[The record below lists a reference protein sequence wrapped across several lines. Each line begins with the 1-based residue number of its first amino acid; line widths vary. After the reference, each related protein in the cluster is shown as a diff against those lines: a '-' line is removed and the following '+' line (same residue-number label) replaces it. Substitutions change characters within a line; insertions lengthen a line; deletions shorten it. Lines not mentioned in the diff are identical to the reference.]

1 VRQSSNQQA
10 FVGAPRRRRAP
21 QPLPFVIMAPAAV
34 MLLGAGVAI
43 VVLLLGM
50 ARLDR
55 QGAASAE
62 FRAEMLAQVIVAR
75 SLDRAREDAV
85 PIQEQPHLV
94 AEELTRAK
102 AAGLLIDARG
112 QLLASVPTGPETPTI
127 ALPARTAGEA
137 HLRGQQARYVTVPF
151 SHAGAEFGRAAQG
164 RVDPPSDRDLTLAVV
179 VPVPEHGAARRA
191 LLTSQLTFA
200 SLLLAA
206 AALVAWTLARDVHF
220 DVLYVR
226 RSITAMAHDSKGSTA
241 PIPVRTIDQVGQ
253 LTASFNT
260 LVGRFRAAESAYRQ
274 DLTEANAFDQD
285 RSAFLAALSH
295 ELRTPLNAILGF
307 TDVLL
312 SELDGPLSEE
322 ARENLTIVRTSG
334 NHLRALIDDILALSA
349 LESGQFR
356 LSREELDVAQ
366 VASDVVTESVLAA
379 DQKGIYLELTELS
392 DKPILAYVDR
402 RRLRQ
407 IIQNVVSNA
416 VKFTTQGGV
425 VVTLGRE
432 GDDIVI
438 SVSDTGPGIK
448 QEALENIWN
457 EFSQAGDSSSERQGT
472 GLGLAIT
479 RRLVQMHGGSVKV
492 DSVLGQG
499 STFTVRLPAD
509 ARTERRSMVEPI
521 SEPVIR
527 DA

>member
-1 VRQSSNQQA
+1 
-10 FVGAPRRRRAP
+10 
-21 QPLPFVIMAPAAV
+21 MAPAAV
-34 MLLGAGVAI
+34 VLLGAGVAL

-50 ARLDR
+50 QRLDTR
-55 QGAASAE
+55 ALESAE
-62 FRAEMLAQVIVAR
+62 FRAEVLAQVITAKV
-75 SLDRAREDAV
+75 LERARAAHAG
-85 PIQEQPHLV
+85 PTLHPRLL
-94 AEELTRAK
+94 AEELTRANL
-102 AAGLLIDARG
+102 AGVLVNARG
-112 QLLASVPTGPETPTI
+112 QVALSVPSGPGAPRLSVPPASVGS
-127 ALPARTAGEA
+127 AVLG
-137 HLRGQQARYVTVPF
+137 GKSARYVTVPVTL
-151 SHAGAEFGRAAQG
+151 AGAEFGRRA
-164 RVDPPSDRDLTLAVV
+164 LASLDAHAPGTMLLSVV
-179 VPVPEHGAARRA
+179 VAVPEYGQARRS
-191 LLTSQLTFA
+191 LLTSQLTFTG
-200 SLLLAA
+200 LLLAA
-206 AALVAWTLARDVHF
+206 AAVVAWTLARDVHF

-226 RSITAMAHDSKGSTA
+226 RSIAAMAHDSTGATA

-260 LVGRFRAAESAYRQ
+260 LLGRFRAAESAYRQ

-312 SELDGPLSEE
+312 SEMDGPLSDEV
-322 ARENLTIVRTSG
+322 RENLTIVRTSG

-366 VASDVVTESVLAA
+366 VATDVVTESVLAA
-379 DQKGIYLELTELS
+379 DQKSIYLELAELS
-392 DKPILAYVDR
+392 PRPILAFVDR

-416 VKFTTQGGV
+416 VKFTAQGGV

-432 GDDIVI
+432 GEDIVI

-448 QEALENIWN
+448 KEALENIFN

-479 RRLVQMHGGSVKV
+479 RRLAQMHGGSVKV
-492 DSVLGQG
+492 ESTLGLG
-499 STFTVRLPAD
+499 STFTIRIPAD
-509 ARTERRSMVEPI
+509 ARRSERPSMVEPL

>member
-1 VRQSSNQQA
+1 
-10 FVGAPRRRRAP
+10 
-21 QPLPFVIMAPAAV
+21 MAPAAV
-34 MLLGAGVAI
+34 VLLGAGVAL
-43 VVLLLGM
+43 VVLMLGM
-50 ARLDR
+50 QRLER
-55 QGAASAE
+55 RASESAE
-62 FRAEMLAQVIVAR
+62 FRAEVLAQVVAGQVVQQAER
-75 SLDRAREDAV
+75 RRPSEGARV
-85 PIQEQPHLV
+85 RLTK
-94 AEELTRAK
+94 AELER
-102 AAGLLIDARG
+102 AGLAGILLNGRG
-112 QLLASVPTGPETPTI
+112 QILLRVASGPDEPDI
-127 ALPARTAGEA
+127 ELPPAASGAGRVGS
-137 HLRGQQARYVTVPF
+137 RGARYVTIPL
-151 SHAGAEFGRAAQG
+151 SAAGAELGRRA
-164 RVDPPSDRDLTLAVV
+164 L
-179 VPVPEHGAARRA
+179 GAADTHSEETLLLSVLAPIPEYGQARRS

-206 AALVAWTLARDVHF
+206 AALVAWALARDVHF

-226 RSITAMAHDSKGSTA
+226 RSITAMAHDSTGATA

-253 LTASFNT
+253 LTASFNM
-260 LVGRFRAAESAYRQ
+260 LLGRFRAAESAYRQ

-312 SELDGPLSEE
+312 SEMEGPISDDV
-322 ARENLTIVRTSG
+322 RENLTIVRTSG

-356 LSREELDVAQ
+356 LSREELDVVQ
-366 VASDVVTESVLAA
+366 VATDVVTESVLAA

-392 DKPILAYVDR
+392 PRPIVAFVDR

-432 GDDIVI
+432 SEDVVI

-448 QEALENIWN
+448 KEALDNIWN
-457 EFSQAGDSSSERQGT
+457 EFSQAGDSRSERQGT

-492 DSVLGQG
+492 ESTFGQG
-499 STFTVRLPAD
+499 STFTIRLPAD
-509 ARTERRSMVEPI
+509 ARRSETPSMVEVPT
-521 SEPVIR
+521 EPVIR
-527 DA
+527 NA